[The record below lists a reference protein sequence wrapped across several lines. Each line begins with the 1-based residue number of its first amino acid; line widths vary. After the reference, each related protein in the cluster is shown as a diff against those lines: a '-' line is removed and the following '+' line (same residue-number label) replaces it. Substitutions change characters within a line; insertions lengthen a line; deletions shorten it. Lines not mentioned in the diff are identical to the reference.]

1 MEDLSVLMRNDQ
13 DEYYLA
19 ASATLFPVGWSV
31 KERIGWTLA
40 RVHAPVPGWQEKIGR
55 SVNKFMCRLTPAAP
69 MERSNY
75 FLETKTPAETMQRTL
90 FCPVGLTEELE
101 SIRSPQDL
109 VIRKERQTFRRLPRS
124 GALAFG
130 VKTSLTSLE
139 ELSFQEL
146 QNLVTEMKS
155 WPDDM
160 AAYKGRH
167 VWGNTVMEYYANRA
181 EFVSQT

>member
-1 MEDLSVLMRNDQ
+1 
-13 DEYYLA
+13 
-19 ASATLFPVGWSV
+19 
-31 KERIGWTLA
+31 
-40 RVHAPVPGWQEKIGR
+40 
-55 SVNKFMCRLTPAAP
+55 MCRLTPAAP

-90 FCPVGLTEELE
+90 FRPVGLTEELE

-109 VIRKERQTFRRLPRS
+109 VVRKERQTFRRLPRS

-130 VKTSLTSLE
+130 VKTSLASLE